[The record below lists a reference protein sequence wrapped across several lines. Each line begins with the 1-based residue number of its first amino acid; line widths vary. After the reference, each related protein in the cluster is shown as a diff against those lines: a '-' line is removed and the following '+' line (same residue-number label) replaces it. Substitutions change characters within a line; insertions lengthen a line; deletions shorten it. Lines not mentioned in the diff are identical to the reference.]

1 MDNSQTQQQRE
12 KEGLDL
18 LKDYVA
24 VGFRSDIDAA
34 ALSLGYE
41 PEQLRSMLNGEAP
54 VDEDLEMKMRG
65 IAQERNFKI

>member
-1 MDNSQTQQQRE
+1 MDNSNTQQQKE

-18 LKDYVA
+18 LKDYIA

-41 PEQLRSMLNGEAP
+41 SEQLRSMLNGEIP

-65 IAQERNFKI
+65 IAGERNFKI

>member
-1 MDNSQTQQQRE
+1 M
-12 KEGLDL
+12 DL
-18 LKDYVA
+18 LKGYVA

-41 PEQLRSMLNGEAP
+41 PEQLRSMLNGETP